1 MLLLLLTTGIG
12 EMALSEN
19 RLAPNPV
26 VDYHFL
32 LSKCIDIY
40 IYIHTG
46 WGPQS
51 IAFSWFRKVAE
62 LTMVYGRYKELVNGE
77 YFMVCKPTFTSLG
90 GPHPVPHLTINKQYT
105 FIIIHCH
112 KHVHYHYTF
121 IKE

>member
-40 IYIHTG
+40 IYTYRM
-46 WGPQS
+46 GPPVDSVQ
-51 IAFSWFRKVAE
+51 
-62 LTMVYGRYKELVNGE
+62 LV
-77 YFMVCKPTFTSLG
+77 
-90 GPHPVPHLTINKQYT
+90 
-105 FIIIHCH
+105 
-112 KHVHYHYTF
+112 
-121 IKE
+121 